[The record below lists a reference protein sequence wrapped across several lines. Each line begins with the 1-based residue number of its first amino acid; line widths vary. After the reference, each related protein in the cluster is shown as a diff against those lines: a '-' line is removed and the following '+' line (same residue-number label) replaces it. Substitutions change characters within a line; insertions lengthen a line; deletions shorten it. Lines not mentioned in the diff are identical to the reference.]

1 MMFVLCLV
9 SSSSC
14 CKRSRERFR
23 TQLAIMTTLAT
34 TPITSSLTSAL
45 EIDLHSGLG
54 AELIDGRLRRA
65 AKGRD
70 FSNRV
75 LAFYLDELHESGKFG
90 DLGYTC
96 LAQYADQRLGFDPR
110 RARELCHAGR
120 ALVALTRIDAACRDG
135 LLCWTKTELLTHGV
149 HEHEQDEWIER
160 ALRVGCVELRRML
173 QRHRKGLSVERSRD
187 GGLPRAGFDV
197 RTTLSAEEYAKL
209 ELVRDELMRRSGA
222 FVDDDEALRFIV
234 RGHTVPEHDGGVGA
248 EVDADRAAA
257 CEDDETPEWLRR
269 KVLARDGHR
278 CQACGAFGSGQTG
291 SGTLHVHHIVYRSRG
306 GLTREDNLV
315 ATCPACHGLIHEGK
329 LLATGRAADG
339 IEFRNRFG
347 EPLVTAGERTISL
360 PKPVLRLLCQE
371 QDECGGRPPPESNPT
386 EAKTL
391 EDEIPE
397 EITGAWFK
405 AHIDRFEPGRDG
417 TWRLI
422 KSVGR

>member
-1 MMFVLCLV
+1 
-9 SSSSC
+9 
-14 CKRSRERFR
+14 
-23 TQLAIMTTLAT
+23 MTTLAT
-34 TPITSSLTSAL
+34 TETTSPLASAL
-45 EIDLHSGLG
+45 EIDLHPGLG
-54 AELIDGRLRRA
+54 AELVDGRLRRA

-75 LAFYLDELHESGKFG
+75 LAFYLDELHESGKFR

-160 ALRVGCVELRRML
+160 ANRVGCTELRRML

-187 GGLPRAGFDV
+187 GGLPRSGFDV
-197 RTTLSAEEYAKL
+197 RTTLPADEYAKL
-209 ELVRDELMRRSGA
+209 ELVREELMRRSGT

-234 RGHTVPEHDGGVGA
+234 RGHTVPEHAGEVDA
-248 EVDADRAAA
+248 EVDAEVDLNRAAA
-257 CEDDETPEWLRR
+257 CEHDETPEWLRR

-278 CQACGAFGSGQTG
+278 CQACGTFGSGQTG
-291 SGTLHVHHIVYRSRG
+291 SSTLHVHHIVYRSRG
-306 GLTREDNLV
+306 GLTREDNLI
-315 ATCPACHGLIHEGK
+315 ATCPGCHGLIHEGK
-329 LLATGRAADG
+329 LFATGLAADG

-371 QDECGGRPPPESNPT
+371 REDGGGRPPRRPKPAEIEIP
-386 EAKTL
+386 
-391 EDEIPE
+391 DEIPE
-397 EITGAWFK
+397 EIPREITGEWFK

-422 KSVGR
+422 KPARR